1 MKKIVTVLL
10 TFLFLTSCGYTPMYS
25 QKNFDFKLKNI
36 TSTKSDRLNSKV
48 QKRLLSFSNQES
60 QQVFSLKVNTLRK
73 INVLTKNS
81 KGDPS
86 RYEMIID
93 VKLEAAY
100 GQNLNK
106 SQSFQE
112 RFNYNAN
119 ANKFEL
125 KQYENIIIKGQT
137 TKIINKINSF
147 LRSL

>member
-1 MKKIVTVLL
+1 MKKIITILL

-25 QKNFDFKLKNI
+25 KKNFDFKLKDI
-36 TSTKSDRLNSKV
+36 TIPKSDRLNSKV
-48 QKRLLSFSNQES
+48 QKRLLNFSNQES
-60 QQVFSLKVNTLRK
+60 QKVISLKVAAQRK

-93 VKLEAAY
+93 VKLDAAY
-100 GQNLNK
+100 GQSQNI

-119 ANKFEL
+119 SNKFEL
-125 KQYENIIIKGQT
+125 KQYEKEIEDLLINKTIDLIIIYLS
-137 TKIINKINSF
+137 KI
-147 LRSL
+147 

>member
-1 MKKIVTVLL
+1 MKKIATVLL

-93 VKLEAAY
+93 VKLEAAN

-125 KQYENIIIKGQT
+125 KQFEKEIEDLLIDKTIDLIIIYLS
-137 TKIINKINSF
+137 KI
-147 LRSL
+147 

>member
-93 VKLEAAY
+93 VKLEAAN

-125 KQYENIIIKGQT
+125 KQFEKEIEDLLIDKTIDLIIIYLS
-137 TKIINKINSF
+137 KI
-147 LRSL
+147 

>member
-1 MKKIVTVLL
+1 MKKIITVLL

-125 KQYENIIIKGQT
+125 KQFEKEIEDLLIDKTIDLIIIYLS
-137 TKIINKINSF
+137 KI
-147 LRSL
+147 

>member
-1 MKKIVTVLL
+1 MKKIITVLL

-93 VKLEAAY
+93 VKLEAAN

-125 KQYENIIIKGQT
+125 KQFEKEIEDLLIDKTIDLIIIYLS
-137 TKIINKINSF
+137 KI
-147 LRSL
+147 

>member
-36 TSTKSDRLNSKV
+36 KKTKSDRLNSKV

-93 VKLEAAY
+93 VKLEAAN

-125 KQYENIIIKGQT
+125 KQFEKEIEDLLIDKTIDLIIIYLS
-137 TKIINKINSF
+137 KI
-147 LRSL
+147 

>member
-125 KQYENIIIKGQT
+125 KQYEKEIEDLLIDKTIDLIIIYLS
-137 TKIINKINSF
+137 KI
-147 LRSL
+147 